1 MLYGTAAPAA
11 WTILERL
18 RLGWNGPC
26 WTGTTALIAPS
37 GGGVVQDVLRSISE
51 QTTKRGCKPIHWAR
65 HTSSD
70 EEQAA
75 LRLALGV
82 TNDYLDDNEW
92 QKKEDPL
99 NPHVAEVIDRVQ
111 RFAQLR
117 GLDRIPKHLVAS
129 ISDQLVHARRAYG
142 SNSTRHVVTTIHGA
156 KNCEFDNVCVIWS
169 YKIPAN
175 AELQRRLLYNA
186 VTRAKTNCLL
196 FDFRSRNDC
205 TTDSVIVLLGKPKP
219 MFDQKKKRANNSKGQ
234 RNKKK

>member
-1 MLYGTAAPAA
+1 VL
-11 WTILERL
+11 
-18 RLGWNGPC
+18 
-26 WTGTTALIAPS
+26 
-37 GGGVVQDVLRSISE
+37 QDVLRSISE
-51 QTTKRGCKPIHWAR
+51 QTTKRGCKPIYWAR

-117 GLDRIPKHLVAS
+117 GMDRIPKHLVAS
-129 ISDQLVHARRAYG
+129 VSDQLVHARRAYG
-142 SNSTRHVVTTIHGA
+142 SNSARHVVTTIHGA

-186 VTRAKTNCLL
+186 VTRAKRNCLL

-219 MFDQKKKRANNSKGQ
+219 MFDRKKRRANNSKGQ